1 MTIYFLKKLKY
12 KRSTLFPVRVKLYLH
27 TDVSLTNLTSNKAKI
42 LKRLMKCWYLLSSK
56 KETDKRRHLGRKL
69 KQMDNY

>member
-27 TDVSLTNLTSNKAKI
+27 TDVSLTNLASNKAKI
-42 LKRLMKCWYLLSSK
+42 LKRLMKC
-56 KETDKRRHLGRKL
+56 
-69 KQMDNY
+69 